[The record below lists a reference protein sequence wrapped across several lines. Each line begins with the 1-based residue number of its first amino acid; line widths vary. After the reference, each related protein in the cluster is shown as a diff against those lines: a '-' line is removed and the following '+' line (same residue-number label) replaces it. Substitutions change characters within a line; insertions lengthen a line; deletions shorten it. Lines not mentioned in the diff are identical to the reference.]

1 MRAPDSLYLVK
12 STYPVV
18 LSGRSSQSEVGSFQ
32 QRLIIKDQFAPP
44 TIDMSQE
51 QTPRQEQLAGN
62 PRYSNPLY
70 FSFVVISSN
79 VSSTS
84 VNEL

>member
-1 MRAPDSLYLVK
+1 
-12 STYPVV
+12 
-18 LSGRSSQSEVGSFQ
+18 
-32 QRLIIKDQFAPP
+32 
-44 TIDMSQE
+44 MS
-51 QTPRQEQLAGN
+51 QEQLAGN

-70 FSFVVISSN
+70 FSFEVISSN